1 MNWTD
6 CRIVAFDTETTGLQ
20 SYNDDRIVEFGAV
33 ELFVN
38 SELHVERV
46 VHHPFLIF
54 PECSIPREASNVS
67 GIYDKDTELT
77 LNFSEYQKE
86 FNAFLLDV
94 STSLPNH
101 LDELYKSRSGIFS
114 PVHRGDQAILIK
126 KVNFKL

>member
-1 MNWTD
+1 MILLLPEESNL
-6 CRIVAFDTETTGLQ
+6 RSFNLGSLE
-20 SYNDDRIVEFGAV
+20 VEP
-33 ELFVN
+33 
-38 SELHVERV
+38 S
-46 VHHPFLIF
+46 LITRGYYKGYY
-54 PECSIPREASNVS
+54 IIYLS